1 MDIIMKISVILIFL
15 SHLSCGGLNT
25 SEVNTIK
32 KMTSLGSTLSDDSDE
47 CLRRFRKAKKIDL
60 RKFSYDLNLSRC

>member
-1 MDIIMKISVILIFL
+1 MSPFRSSRQEHIAGSFNAKAYP
-15 SHLSCGGLNT
+15 
-25 SEVNTIK
+25 
-32 KMTSLGSTLSDDSDE
+32 SLGSLLSLDAIKIE